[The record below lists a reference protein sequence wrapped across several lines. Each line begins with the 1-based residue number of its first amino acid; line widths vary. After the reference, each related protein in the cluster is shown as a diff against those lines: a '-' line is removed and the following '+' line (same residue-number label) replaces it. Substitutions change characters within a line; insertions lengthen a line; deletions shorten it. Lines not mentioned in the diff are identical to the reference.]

1 MKTDMVFTMQE
12 AFRKLLHAYSYPGEI
27 VSFYEQGEQLPI
39 TANCMKATQVL
50 MYMLLDADTNFHM
63 VTQDQELIQQF
74 SQLTYCLPVT
84 LEEANFVFLME
95 DERAQLNDALE
106 HCSIGTLEDPHMGA
120 TLIIEC
126 ESITNETEM
135 ILKGPG
141 IQHTNNLHIAGLRE
155 GWQDIREACNRE
167 YPMGIDMICID
178 ASGNCVV
185 LPRTTQIERDQTWHM

>member
-39 TANCMKATQVL
+39 TSACMKASQVL
-50 MYMLLDADTNFHM
+50 MYMLLDADTNFHII
-63 VTQDQELIQQF
+63 TQDQELVQQF
-74 SQLTYCLPVT
+74 SQLTYCLPVA
-84 LEEANFVFLME
+84 LEEANFIFLMK
-95 DERAQLNDALE
+95 DEREQLYDILQ
-106 HCSIGTLEDPHMGA
+106 HCCIGTLEDPHLGA
-120 TLIIEC
+120 TLLIEC
-126 ESITNETEM
+126 DAISNEAEL

-141 IQHTNNLHIAGLRE
+141 IQHENYLHIAGLMS
-155 GWQDIREACNRE
+155 GWQDIREQSNRE
-167 YPMGIDMICID
+167 YPMGIDIICID